1 MRSGSPGEGE
11 VTATCGDNRIYTI
24 AVSSEVRR
32 CRAEMAHSQHSS
44 QGQHTLVCSAAFQR
58 THPTTIPLTPPVLYV
73 ITVSDRR
80 GAHAMASSRGF
91 LETFTSEKRN
101 IQSHFMLSSQLTS
114 RKGGNTPDCLPQVQ
128 YVSIEEGLCAFF
140 HVMLVPA
147 RRRGLLSSRRASAQ
161 SCVDRPRRQPILRQ
175 GARTHPTPNPPSFT
189 LTLLPA
195 RQGTC
200 ILRYSQRTL
209 K

>member
-1 MRSGSPGEGE
+1 MAVWVLLVMCVYGSWRRASCVLVAIACAVWVLGC
-11 VTATCGDNRIYTI
+11 VTFRLSRLRPFVTLL
-24 AVSSEVRR
+24 
-32 CRAEMAHSQHSS
+32 HS
-44 QGQHTLVCSAAFQR
+44 R
-58 THPTTIPLTPPVLYV
+58 KPTTIPLTPPVLYV

-114 RKGGNTPDCLPQVQ
+114 RKGGNTPDCLPQVPPQ
-128 YVSIEEGLCAFF
+128 VRFHRGGIMRIF

-200 ILRYSQRTL
+200 ILRYSRRTL